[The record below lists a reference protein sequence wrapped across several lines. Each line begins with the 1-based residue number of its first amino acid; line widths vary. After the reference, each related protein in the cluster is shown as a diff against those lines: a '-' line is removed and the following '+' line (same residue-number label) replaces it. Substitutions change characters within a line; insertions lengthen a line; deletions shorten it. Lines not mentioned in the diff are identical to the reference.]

1 MNNSIKLGVNTF
13 GLGSVLQ
20 EMAEDELSRTFLNI
34 GIQCVEPCVFFMD
47 SPIQVDNNAAAAASG
62 AWQGIWLSQNAAEKI
77 KKIRQYGLEIHG
89 AHAMNIQNQRSA
101 DSAIRFANENKLTYL
116 VLSIETDSVEK
127 MAEKLPLLRYMT
139 AESAKFGVQLL
150 YHNHVDDL
158 KPTAQGCVLDY
169 LLESIPELNIQLDL
183 GWVQFAKEDCLQ
195 IMEKYSPKIKS
206 LHFKDIWPDAQPT
219 ERSMCFTPVGE
230 GCIPLPEIMHAAQKL
245 GLPPYGYVI
254 DQDAST
260 NCMLDDLRTGAAHIL
275 QESRLADSAGIYK
288 GEIPLS
294 LMTFPLW
301 RETVHHGMS
310 FDELCRMTSEHGI
323 KAIDLMEIELKMY
336 DQETVKAVLAQY
348 QMTVNCLIS
357 SVKVFTD
364 DEKTVQQTPLKSIRT
379 AEDLGAP
386 LLMLVPMASRDAEIA
401 DGLTR
406 DEILKKCIPPLQFA
420 VSAAKQHG
428 IQICVEDTPPCR
440 IPLSSAAECKAL
452 LDAVPGLGLV
462 FDTANMLAQG
472 EDPMVFYEQ
481 MKPYICHVHLKDA
494 VKTARKSDDCCK
506 DGTYLSCCAWGKG
519 TIPIQAIY
527 ERLKQ
532 DHYTGRCAI
541 EYVSS
546 KEHGRIANHIQLRN
560 FIRAL
565 GEAKE

>member
-1 MNNSIKLGVNTF
+1 M
-13 GLGSVLQ
+13 
-20 EMAEDELSRTFLNI
+20 
-34 GIQCVEPCVFFMD
+34 
-47 SPIQVDNNAAAAASG
+47 
-62 AWQGIWLSQNAAEKI
+62 
-77 KKIRQYGLEIHG
+77 
-89 AHAMNIQNQRSA
+89 
-101 DSAIRFANENKLTYL
+101 
-116 VLSIETDSVEK
+116 
-127 MAEKLPLLRYMT
+127 
-139 AESAKFGVQLL
+139 
-150 YHNHVDDL
+150 
-158 KPTAQGCVLDY
+158 
-169 LLESIPELNIQLDL
+169 
-183 GWVQFAKEDCLQ
+183 
-195 IMEKYSPKIKS
+195 
-206 LHFKDIWPDAQPT
+206 
-219 ERSMCFTPVGE
+219 
-230 GCIPLPEIMHAAQKL
+230 
-245 GLPPYGYVI
+245 
-254 DQDAST
+254 
-260 NCMLDDLRTGAAHIL
+260 
-275 QESRLADSAGIYK
+275 
-288 GEIPLS
+288 
-294 LMTFPLW
+294 
-301 RETVHHGMS
+301 
-310 FDELCRMTSEHGI
+310 
-323 KAIDLMEIELKMY
+323 
-336 DQETVKAVLAQY
+336 
-348 QMTVNCLIS
+348 
-357 SVKVFTD
+357 
-364 DEKTVQQTPLKSIRT
+364 KSIRT